1 MNSTMRHIRVFSIIL
16 VIFLA
21 AFPPAMAQDEDAEEE
36 AEEETAEEV
45 VKDTPY
51 FSGMPNYRIDDSKDQ
66 EFGDYKFINGKT
78 CTTVE
83 GRKFFRAYTLKAGA
97 KMASDLQITR
107 NYANAVKSMGGT
119 VIVEGPI
126 PIGDCSENAD
136 DRVLIGQ
143 VKKPEYELWI
153 EVAPFNGGNDYYQVI
168 VVKELMKQTVTSSDM
183 IEALNR
189 DGYFTL
195 HINFDPGKSILKA
208 EYNPVVEQ
216 IAEMMRQNPELA
228 IIVEGHTDGRGDRQ
242 TNLPLSEARAGAVM
256 KAIVSLGIDPK
267 RLSAVGYGPD
277 RPIAPIDTEEGLAKN
292 RRVEIRKK

>member
-1 MNSTMRHIRVFSIIL
+1 MTITLRSIRLIGL
-16 VIFLA
+16 VLLISSGAFQA
-21 AFPPAMAQDEDAEEE
+21 AVAQDEDVEEGVEEE
-36 AEEETAEEV
+36 A

-51 FSGMPNYRIDDSKDQ
+51 FSGMPNYRIDDSLDQ

-119 VIVEGPI
+119 VIVEGQVPI
-126 PIGDCSENAD
+126 EKCSENAD
-136 DRVLIGQ
+136 DRVLVGK

-153 EVAPFNGGNDYYQVI
+153 EVAPFNGGNDYYLVI
-168 VVKELMKQTVTSSDM
+168 VVKELMKQAVTSSEM
-183 IEALNR
+183 IEALNK

-195 HINFDPGKSILKA
+195 HINFDPGLSVLKT
-208 EYNPVVEQ
+208 EYNPLIEQ
-216 IAEMMRQNPELA
+216 IAEMMKQNPELE
-228 IIVEGHTDGRGDRQ
+228 IIVEGHTDGRGDRK
-242 TNLPLSEARAGAVM
+242 TNLPLSQARAAAVM
-256 KAIVSLGIDPK
+256 KAIVGQGIDSK

-277 RPIAPIDTEEGLAKN
+277 RPIAPIDTEEGRAQN